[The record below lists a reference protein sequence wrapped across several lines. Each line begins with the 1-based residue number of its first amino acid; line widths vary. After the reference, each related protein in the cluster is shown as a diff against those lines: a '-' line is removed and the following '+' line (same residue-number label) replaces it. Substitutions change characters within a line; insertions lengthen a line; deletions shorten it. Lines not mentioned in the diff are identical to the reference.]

1 DDTWVVATP
10 DLDVFAE
17 DLHAGNPDL
26 VGFHRTGANGGLP
39 PGIPVASIYGFGP
52 LTQQQLLRIR
62 VQAQGVAAAAR
73 AALGVV
79 APGVPVVQ
87 GAAPPPLLPPPGLA
101 PVAGLGGPAR
111 ALARMPMPLA
121 GPPPPA
127 GLALPVGIMIWISVE
142 GEPPYQKGD
151 ILVAA
156 NQPLPPNT
164 LQQGL
169 KAMMPLAGGGY
180 ILAKNIEATRI
191 QEYKFDDLRVLPVHF
206 DAQGIRRREFAS
218 AVLIMSDLA
227 PQGGGLQ
234 LRGPGSALP
243 LLKTMRDQSLTPA
256 MSHEYWVRNSKIP
269 EGDRSVYEHEMIM
282 RVLDS
287 MITVDQLNVPCL
299 QSAELLLRRAQV
311 IKEAHR
317 ISPGLPDYSSADIY
331 MGWAYRQRGAGIDQ
345 ALTAHVS
352 AELKAEAA
360 IAKEAR
366 KAREVG
372 SKSDCAPRC
381 RDLFPL
387 PHIREKDHVSFLVGG
402 AKRRQARRE
411 HNLRDANRVIKAL
424 NGMYA
429 PPSVDTNTEYSLAQC
444 EAQREILIQVAQA
457 PKPVHMQAMRE
468 AAHELLRTSLSYTK
482 EEAESTVRSY
492 DERLVSIPDVAQGK
506 FPHAV
511 DVIDPTGREIIMDPL
526 NTMLLAPDEWG
537 AVVESGKRVVPYMDA
552 VLSNDPAKYISFI
565 RGLFDRGMIRF
576 VSHSLDRITPF
587 FVVKKNGK
595 LRLVLDCRRV
605 NMRFKKCPPVAMAAG
620 YSWSQVQLGPD
631 ETLYTAQSDIKD
643 YFYSLGMPLDL
654 QPYFCLPHVP
664 GRMLQEW
671 GIDPAG
677 MTDDR
682 GMAHPCFIVVPMG
695 WNWAMWIAQRVH
707 QFQAMQGSGLGF
719 SRVLVDG
726 APPPDLA
733 SGEPMTIPYA
743 GNLNVTG
750 ACKEKVQRA
759 KDGAVKRLR
768 DCGFLVHE
776 EMDACDMVQSLGF
789 TVDGKTGVVRPVA
802 EKLQKVIRAF
812 EWMSHRPRVTGKA
825 VEKLLGHAVHFMMLR
840 RELLSI
846 FRSLYDFVHS
856 SYSKR
861 QRLWASAA
869 KEASWAA
876 SLLLI
881 CSADLKLP
889 WAADVT
895 ISDASLSGIA
905 VCSRLLK
912 TDQVSQLGSQHE
924 RWRYKGAMP
933 AVSARE
939 SAFAQQPLDPFTDP
953 ASVMPLRGVY
963 SPAIVSDEF
972 ELNPLFIEVPHDILQ
987 ESDWTFQYA
996 TQMTFK
1002 EHITLIEGRG
1012 TISAMRHKLRSISN
1026 FSKKHLHFGDNFGI
1040 RQWEHE
1046 RTAGLSD
1053 KDRRQEELFKL
1064 KKQVRDTCY
1073 PRPNQYHRQDVA
1085 DIGWNDS
1092 SSILVQEH
1100 KGAAPERA
1108 AKRAKFA
1115 QERIE
1120 TSRFQGQSLLE
1131 QEAVGPET
1139 AVLYA
1144 QLTAEF
1150 DCWAINHGLP
1160 TGTVEEI
1167 DLCLNGYIN
1176 EAYMKGKDLH
1186 DATKMLAAVLDRR
1199 QDLKE
1204 SLPRSRRSLQGYR
1217 KLDPGLTRPPMAWEL
1232 VALIAL
1238 TMISKDVMGALAVL
1252 VMFVTY
1258 IRPGEA
1264 LSLKESD
1271 LIPPSASSTFH
1282 SLNLHSS
1289 DRAELS
1295 KMGMADESMLLD
1307 SQILPYLGELLSEAT
1322 GRDPTMPLFRMNYQE
1337 LKTKWDA
1344 AQIEIEMPKKFVLH
1358 QLRHS
1363 GPSHDRLMKYRSAA
1377 EVKTRGRWASDSA
1390 ARRYEAHARVQQE
1403 FLWLPEPLRRRAMEA
1418 PKLLLP
1424 ALKRAIKKVRRRR

>member
-87 GAAPPPLLPPPGLA
+87 GAALPPLLPPPGLA

-111 ALARMPMPLA
+111 ALAGMPMPLA

-127 GLALPVGIMIWISVE
+127 GLAPPVGIMIWVSVE
-142 GEPPYQKGD
+142 DEPPYQKGD

-206 DAQGIRRREFAS
+206 DAQ
-218 AVLIMSDLA
+218 
-227 PQGGGLQ
+227 
-234 LRGPGSALP
+234 GPGSALP

-311 IKEAHR
+311 IRRLIASLLGFPITVPPTSTWDGRTDSGALVLTRLSLPMSQPSSRPKLRLQRRHVKHVR
-317 ISPGLPDYSSADIY
+317 KQQLGGNPGP
-331 MGWAYRQRGAGIDQ
+331 
-345 ALTAHVS
+345 
-352 AELKAEAA
+352 
-360 IAKEAR
+360 R
-366 KAREVG
+366 KAPKGVQPSRNESAREGVPMAVG
-372 SKSDCAPRC
+372 GPVSSSGIFC
-381 RDLFPL
+381 R
-387 PHIREKDHVSFLVGG
+387 G

-424 NGMYA
+424 NAMYA

-468 AAHELLRTSLSYTK
+468 AAHELLRTSFSYTK

-492 DERLVSIPDVAQGK
+492 DEGLVSIPDVAQGK

-565 RGLFDRGMIRF
+565 RGLFERGMIRF
-576 VSHSLDRITPF
+576 VSHPLDRITPF

-605 NMRFKKCPPVAMAAG
+605 NTRFKKCPPVAMAAG

-643 YFYSLGMPLDL
+643 YFYSLGMYGASLFYSGAYGVELGDVDCAASPPISGDAG
-654 QPYFCLPHVP
+654 V
-664 GRMLQEW
+664 RI
-671 GIDPAG
+671 GI
-677 MTDDR
+677 
-682 GMAHPCFIVVPMG
+682 FK
-695 WNWAMWIAQRVH
+695 
-707 QFQAMQGSGLGF
+707 
-719 SRVLVDG
+719 VLVDG

-733 SGEPMTIPYA
+733 SGEPMMIPYA
-743 GNLNVTG
+743 DNLNVTG
-750 ACKEKVQRA
+750 TCKEKVQRA

-768 DCGFLVHE
+768 DCGFLVRE

-789 TVDGKTGVVRPVA
+789 TVDGKTGEVRPVA

-812 EWMSHRPRVTGKA
+812 ERMSHRPRVTGKA
-825 VEKLLGHAVHFMMLR
+825 VEKLLGHAVHFMMR

-881 CSADLKLP
+881 CSADL
-889 WAADVT
+889 
-895 ISDASLSGIA
+895 
-905 VCSRLLK
+905 
-912 TDQVSQLGSQHE
+912 
-924 RWRYKGAMP
+924 RYKGAMP
-933 AVSARE
+933 AVNAR
-939 SAFAQQPLDPFTDP
+939 
-953 ASVMPLRGVY
+953 
-963 SPAIVSDEF
+963 
-972 ELNPLFIEVPHDILQ
+972 VPHDILQ
-987 ESDWTFQYA
+987 ESDWTHRWVPSEVNVA
-996 TQMTFK
+996 DGG
-1002 EHITLIEGRG
+1002 TLRTSAG
-1012 TISAMRHKLRSISN
+1012 TTPAPSS
-1026 FSKKHLHFGDNFGI
+1026 SKST
-1040 RQWEHE
+1040 R
-1046 RTAGLSD
+1046 A
-1053 KDRRQEELFKL
+1053 
-1064 KKQVRDTCY
+1064 QVRK
-1073 PRPNQYHRQDVA
+1073 A
-1085 DIGWNDS
+1085 LS
-1092 SSILVQEH
+1092 
-1100 KGAAPERA
+1100 APSAPQRA

-1176 EAYMKGKDLH
+1176 EACMKGKDLH

-1217 KLDPGLTRPPMAWEL
+1217 KLDPGLSRPPMAWEL

-1307 SQILPYLGELLSEAT
+1307 SQILPYLGELLWEAT
-1322 GRDPTMPLFRMNYQE
+1322 GRDPTMRLFRMNYQE

-1377 EVKTRGRWASDSA
+1377 EVKTRGRWAPDSA

-1403 FLWLPEPLRRRAMEA
+1403 FLRLPEPLRRRAMEA

-1424 ALKRAIKKVRRRR
+1424 ALKRAIKRVRRRR